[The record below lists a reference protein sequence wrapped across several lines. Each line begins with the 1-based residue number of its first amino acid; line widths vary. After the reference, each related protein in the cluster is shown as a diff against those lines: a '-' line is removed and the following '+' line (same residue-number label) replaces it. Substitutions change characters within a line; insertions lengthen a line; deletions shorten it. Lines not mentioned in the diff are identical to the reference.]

1 MTALSDLCAVT
12 ISAPSAPAALSPVP
26 APAAVPAVA
35 LQAAAHFSDGTPP
48 RGLEALTPCPAALA
62 EALEAVGSAFEGAPR
77 RTADAHPRTMRP
89 VHSPA
94 AGDALPS
101 APGLAVTEGE
111 MPARPTPAAEFPVVA
126 GPESS
131 PSAPRTDPS
140 SLPTAGAQTAP
151 ATEMP
156 AQPMRVPTPAAGDS
170 ADRACDGDAGAAEAR
185 SDARCGGC
193 FAVSPGS
200 RRDRR
205 RNARAADARCGSPC
219 GCGPCIRP
227 VRASD
232 GPLLPAGCGS
242 ADRACDGDGG
252 AAGARSDARGG

>member
-1 MTALSDLCAVT
+1 MRTLPERRCWMTALSDLCAVT

-126 GPESS
+126 GHASA
-131 PSAPRTDPS
+131 PSAPRTESPS
-140 SLPTAGAQTAP
+140 PLPAADAQTAP
-151 ATEMP
+151 ATESA
-156 AQPMRVPTPAAGDS
+156 AQSVRVPS
-170 ADRACDGDAGAAEAR
+170 SAAE
-185 SDARCGGC
+185 SP
-193 FAVSPGS
+193 AVVGPEFCPSVPLTSPS
-200 RRDRR
+200 PLP
-205 RNARAADARCGSPC
+205 AADAQT
-219 GCGPCIRP
+219 
-227 VRASD
+227 A